1 MQAIAAAYE
10 QLIQPPESWLY
21 AFPLHLTI
29 DAYQGGAGTSINMN
43 SNEVL
48 ANLVLDIYFILK
60 VNTRLFNQMTL
71 SINLNRP
78 MMSIQRRC
86 VLVTY

>member
-1 MQAIAAAYE
+1 MGACE
-10 QLIQPPESWLY
+10 QLSQPSESWLH

-48 ANLVLDIYFILK
+48 ANLAWNIYHFLK
-60 VNTRLFNQMTL
+60 VNMILYFKMII
-71 SINLNRP
+71 SINLNRI